1 MAVHEVA
8 QAGFGSEAE
17 AYERARPGYPP
28 EVVAWAVEVLGI
40 APGRRV
46 ADLAAGTGKFT
57 RLLLPLGADL
67 LAIEPVEGMRSVLH
81 RQLPEVAVI
90 GATAEATA
98 LRDGSLD
105 ALTVAQAFHWF
116 DAPRALEELHRV
128 LRPGGRIA
136 LIWNARDR
144 TVDWVDQLWSVMD
157 RVEKR
162 APWRRH
168 DEWRESAFVDTPWF
182 EPLHEATFQHEQVLT
197 VDGVIDRFRSVSH
210 VASMPPDEQNAV
222 LGEVRGMLASHPDTR
237 GRDQVAI
244 PYRVDCYWAQRA

>member
-116 DAPRALEELHRV
+116 DAPRALEEFHRV
-128 LRPGGRIA
+128 LRPAGRIA

-182 EPLHEATFQHEQVLT
+182 DPLHEATFRHEQVLT

-210 VASMPPDEQNAV
+210 VASMPPDAQNAV
-222 LGEVRGMLASHPDTR
+222 LGEVRDMLASHPDTR
-237 GRDQVAI
+237 GRNEVAI

>member
-46 ADLAAGTGKFT
+46 ADLAAGTGKLT
-57 RLLLPLGADL
+57 RLLLAFGADL
-67 LAIEPVEGMRSVLH
+67 LAIEPVDGMRSVLH
-81 RQLPEVAVI
+81 RQLPDVAVV

-116 DAPRALEELHRV
+116 DAPRALEEFHRV

-182 EPLHEATFQHEQVLT
+182 EPLHEATFRHEQMLT

-210 VASMPPDEQNAV
+210 VASMPPDAQDAV
-222 LGEVRGMLASHPDTR
+222 LGEVRAILASHPDTR
-237 GRDQVAI
+237 GRDEVAI